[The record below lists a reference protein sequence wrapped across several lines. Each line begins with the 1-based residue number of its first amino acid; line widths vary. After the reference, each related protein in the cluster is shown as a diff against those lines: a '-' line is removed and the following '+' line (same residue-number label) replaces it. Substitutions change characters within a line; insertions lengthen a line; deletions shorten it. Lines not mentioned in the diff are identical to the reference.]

1 MKIAI
6 GSDHAGFDLRHI
18 LADHLKQKGFEVID
32 YGCPEKISVDYPT
45 YGRAVA
51 NAIKNGE
58 CEMGVLVCGTGCG
71 ISLAANRVPGIRA
84 VNPTDALTAEMARRH
99 NNANII
105 SLGAR
110 VIGEDTAKML
120 VDVFFATEFEG
131 GRHARRVDMIDSL

>member
-1 MKIAI
+1 M
-6 GSDHAGFDLRHI
+6 
-18 LADHLKQKGFEVID
+18 
-32 YGCPEKISVDYPT
+32 
-45 YGRAVA
+45 
-51 NAIKNGE
+51 
-58 CEMGVLVCGTGCG
+58 
-71 ISLAANRVPGIRA
+71 PGIRA

>member
-1 MKIAI
+1 MKIAM
-6 GSDHAGFDLRHI
+6 GSDHAGFDLRHV
-18 LADHLKQKGFEVID
+18 LADYLTEKGYEVVD
-32 YGCPEKISVDYPT
+32 YGCPEKVSVDYPI

-58 CEMGVLVCGTGCG
+58 CDMGVLVCGTGFG

-84 VNPTDALTAEMARRH
+84 VNCADAYTAQLSRRH

-110 VIGEDTAKML
+110 VIGVDTAKML
-120 VDVFFATEFEG
+120 VDIFLTTEFEG
-131 GRHARRVDMIDSL
+131 GRHARRVDLIDSL

>member
-6 GSDHAGFDLRHI
+6 GSDHAGFDLRQV
-18 LADHLKQKGFEVID
+18 LAEHLREAGHEVVD
-32 YGCPEKISVDYPT
+32 YGCPEKVSVDYPV

-51 NAIKNGE
+51 EAIRRGE
-58 CEMGVLVCGTGCG
+58 CEMGVLVCGTGFG

-84 VNPTDALTAEMARRH
+84 VNCTDVFTAKLSRQH

-110 VIGEDTAKML
+110 VIGEGTAKLL
-120 VDVFFATEFEG
+120 VDTFFSTEFEG
-131 GRHARRVDMIDSL
+131 GRHARRVELIDSL